1 MLKRHV
7 LLLALAFISQA
18 GLWAASPATYKIK
31 SHEISME
38 GTSNLHGW
46 TASVEKATGTFSFT
60 VDNGAIISLQE
71 ASLRFDAESIKG
83 SEGRRMDVKIYEALD
98 TSKNPSISF
107 AMREVTSLTGT
118 AGRYN
123 IGVRGVLTVAG
134 VPRVVDLTTS
144 GRLLPN
150 GDLEFSGNHKVK
162 MTDHKVSPPT
172 AMLGAMRTGDEVNL
186 KFKVILQA
194 Q

>member
-1 MLKRHV
+1 MQNKHFI
-7 LLLALAFISQA
+7 LLAIVVFLHIPLFAV
-18 GLWAASPATYKIK
+18 SPATYKIK
-31 SHEISME
+31 THEISME
-38 GTSNLHGW
+38 GTSNLHDW

-60 VDNGAIISLQE
+60 VENGAIVNLVD
-71 ASLRFDAESIKG
+71 ASIRFDAESIKG
-83 SEGRRMDVKIYEALD
+83 SEGRRMDAKIYEALE

-107 AMREVTSLTGT
+107 AMREVLSITGS
-118 AGRYN
+118 AGRYS

-134 VPRVVDLTTS
+134 VARVVDLTTT

-172 AMLGAMRTGDEVNL
+172 AMLGALRTGDEVSL
-186 KFKVILQA
+186 KFKVILQSH
-194 Q
+194 